1 MGAVVVRAA
10 VAMIALGLGLG
21 GCGAVE
27 GDDDGGEV
35 APRYVDVVDLFDRG
49 IARTC
54 SLNNGV
60 CHNSNN
66 YPDLHTVS
74 NLVATVGLGCN
85 ADATDRLEVHDACEP
100 DGDRLV
106 IPSAG
111 IDSRIVSASLDPAE
125 LDFDVRDLTEIR
137 LVVDPPPVG
146 LAVGAAD
153 TEVHRGSTVFL
164 IGEYDARVQSVAGAE
179 VVLDLRTSFGLW
191 TAKLFFDVRVYP
203 PGPNRV
209 VVGDPN
215 GNGIEGALVT
225 PMPLVAAGDPAGSY
239 LMRRLTDEAYGE
251 LMPRQCRTWDDR
263 ANEALACWIAGLA
276 VDADGVVTN
285 AYDPIDYADCG
296 MATEGLG
303 KCAPVAGAGFMA
315 VEAILQ
321 RSCAGTGCH
330 VGELEPAGALDLSA
344 GVAHESLV
352 GVASS
357 VVTDRLRVDPGSPET
372 SYLLCK
378 LEADCG
384 ARRGARM
391 PLDAEPLP
399 GSDLDVIRA
408 WIDDGAPP

>member
-1 MGAVVVRAA
+1 VVVRTI
-10 VAMIALGLGLG
+10 VAPALALALVA
-21 GCGAVE
+21 CGAADGD
-27 GDDDGGEV
+27 GDDGEV

-54 SLNNGV
+54 ALNNGV

-66 YPDLHTVS
+66 YPDLHSVA

-85 ADATDRLEVHDACEP
+85 ADATDPLEVHDACEP
-100 DGDRLV
+100 PADRLV

-111 IDSRIVSASLDPAE
+111 LDARIVSAALDPAE
-125 LDFDVRDLTEIR
+125 VGFDVEDLTEIR
-137 LVVDPPPVG
+137 LVLDPAPPADLPVG
-146 LAVGAAD
+146 ATD
-153 TEVHRGSTVFL
+153 TEVHRGSIVFL
-164 IGEYDARVQSVAGAE
+164 IGEYDARVQSVTGAE
-179 VVLDLRTSFGLW
+179 VVLDLRSSYGNW
-191 TAKLFFDVRVYP
+191 TAKRFFDVRIYP

-215 GNGIEGALVT
+215 GNGVEGALAAA
-225 PMPLVAAGDPAGSY
+225 MPLVAAGDPAGSY

-263 ANEALACWIAGLA
+263 ANEALACWIAGLV
-276 VDADGVVTN
+276 VDADGAVTN
-285 AYDPIDYADCG
+285 AYDPIDYTDCG
-296 MATEGLG
+296 MDTTGLG
-303 KCAPVAGAGFMA
+303 KCAPVAGAGFAA
-315 VEAILQ
+315 VETLLL

-330 VGELEPAGALDLSA
+330 VGELEPAGGLDLSA
-344 GVAHESLV
+344 GRAHESLV
-352 GVASS
+352 GVAST
-357 VVTDRLRVDPGSPET
+357 VVTDRLRVDPGSPDT

-378 LEADCG
+378 LEPDCS

-399 GSDLDVIRA
+399 ATDLDVIRA